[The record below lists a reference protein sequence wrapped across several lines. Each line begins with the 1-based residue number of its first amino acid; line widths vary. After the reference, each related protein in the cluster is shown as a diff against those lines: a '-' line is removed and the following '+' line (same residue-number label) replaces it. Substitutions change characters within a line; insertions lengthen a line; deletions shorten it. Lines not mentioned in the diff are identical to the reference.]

1 MPTIND
7 IAREAGVSHGTVS
20 NVLNKTGKVSIE
32 KIRLVENAIQKL
44 GYVPNTQAKRL
55 RQGALN
61 TIAVIL
67 PSLKEE
73 KYQDL
78 FTAIQLNLS
87 AGQRDLL
94 VYQTEDVP
102 AEEEAIL
109 ENLRV
114 SGLAMLVV
122 VSCLS
127 RSCLEKYR
135 SLPCQVVYVERR
147 PASLRP
153 NEWFLAFDHQIAG
166 QELILRC
173 QKKGWRKAAY
183 FGTTQRGDNTTDS
196 LLEQMTQAAKKEQ
209 LELVTVSADYKL
221 ALNQAFELAHHC
233 SVYDGVVTQSSVCT
247 AALRSAFQTLRL
259 KHTPE
264 LLTIGSTSA
273 SMPGSDAL
281 YQLDYG
287 QLGLQAVKLMRNLE
301 EGMTPPQEL
310 LLPPK
315 GFPDPF
321 RDVEPMPGE
330 EITMLTLDNPSTQA
344 LKNLLPEFEARSG
357 IRVKLVE
364 VPYDDLH
371 SQLELIGPNFSY
383 DLIRID
389 VAKFDSLGKQTFLPF
404 QEIPIQPEE
413 LPSRL
418 IKGGYD
424 SYSLLDGQIY
434 ALPLDPSVQI
444 FLYRTDLFEDATL
457 CRAYYERFH
466 ENLTVPTSYEQYL
479 RVAEFFTRQYNPDS
493 PTEYGAIQTCGSAST
508 IASDFLPYYFS
519 RVEEPFAS
527 HKKIRL
533 DTPEMSAAIR
543 QYHEME
549 KFSCKQKWWGDNIRQ
564 FAQGQVATTVV
575 YSNYASALISAARS
589 NVVGRVGA
597 AIIPGSKPLLGGGI
611 VGVSRYSHKAH
622 VCKQFFRWYYSTEV
636 ASMLVRL
643 GGTSP
648 IVDAYEDFQN
658 YSTFPW
664 MNTAKKSFGL
674 GSRGPKGTPPQG
686 FSIQKYEFA
695 VGSAVHNVMEGLMN
709 PEAASHM
716 AQAMYDTS
724 KCPVNFS
731 KDSNLLFAQILTAPQ
746 SHF

>member
-1 MPTIND
+1 M
-7 IAREAGVSHGTVS
+7 
-20 NVLNKTGKVSIE
+20 
-32 KIRLVENAIQKL
+32 
-44 GYVPNTQAKRL
+44 
-55 RQGALN
+55 
-61 TIAVIL
+61 
-67 PSLKEE
+67 
-73 KYQDL
+73 
-78 FTAIQLNLS
+78 
-87 AGQRDLL
+87 
-94 VYQTEDVP
+94 
-102 AEEEAIL
+102 
-109 ENLRV
+109 
-114 SGLAMLVV
+114 
-122 VSCLS
+122 
-127 RSCLEKYR
+127 
-135 SLPCQVVYVERR
+135 
-147 PASLRP
+147 
-153 NEWFLAFDHQIAG
+153 
-166 QELILRC
+166 
-173 QKKGWRKAAY
+173 
-183 FGTTQRGDNTTDS
+183 
-196 LLEQMTQAAKKEQ
+196 
-209 LELVTVSADYKL
+209 
-221 ALNQAFELAHHC
+221 
-233 SVYDGVVTQSSVCT
+233 QSSVCT

-287 QLGLQAVKLMRNLE
+287 QLGLQTVKLMRNLE

-695 VGSAVHNVMEGLMN
+695 VGSAVHNVIEGLMD

-724 KCPVNFS
+724 K
-731 KDSNLLFAQILTAPQ
+731 
-746 SHF
+746 

>member
-153 NEWFLAFDHQIAG
+153 HEWFLAFDHQIAG

-173 QKKGWRKAAY
+173 QKKGWRKVAY

-597 AIIPGSKPLLGGGI
+597 AIIPGGKPLLGGGI

-674 GSRGPKGTPPQG
+674 GSRGPKGTPSQG

-695 VGSAVHNVMEGLMN
+695 VGSAVHNVMEGLMD

-724 KCPVNFS
+724 K
-731 KDSNLLFAQILTAPQ
+731 
-746 SHF
+746 

>member
-32 KIRLVENAIQKL
+32 KIRLVEDAIQRL
-44 GYVPNTQAKRL
+44 GYVPNAQAKRL
-55 RQGALN
+55 RQGARN

-78 FTAIQLNLS
+78 FTAIQLNL
-87 AGQRDLL
+87 AVGQRDLL

-122 VSCLS
+122 VSCLG

-135 SLPCQVVYVERR
+135 SLPCPVVYVERR
-147 PASLRP
+147 PARLRP
-153 NEWFLAFDHQIAG
+153 NEWFLAFDHQTAG
-166 QELILRC
+166 QEMIARC
-173 QKKGWRKAAY
+173 REKGWRRVAY
-183 FGTTQRGDNTTDS
+183 FGTAQLGDNTTDS
-196 LLEQMTQAAKKEQ
+196 LLEQMSRAARREE
-209 LELVTVSADYKL
+209 LELTAIPADYKL
-221 ALNQAFELAHHC
+221 ALNQAFDLAQNC
-233 SVYDGVVTQSSVCT
+233 AGFDGVVTQSSVCT
-247 AALRSAFQTLRL
+247 AALRAAFQALRL
-259 KHTPE
+259 AHMPE
-264 LLTIGSTSA
+264 LLTTGSASA

-287 QLGLQAVKLMRNLE
+287 QLGLQAVKLMRSLE
-301 EGMTPPQEL
+301 EGAAPQPQEL

-321 RDVEPMPGE
+321 RGVEPMPGE

-389 VAKFDSLGKQTFLPF
+389 VAKFDSLGKRTFLPF
-404 QEIPIQPEE
+404 QEIPLQPEE

-493 PTEYGAIQTCGSAST
+493 PTEFGAIQTCGSAST
-508 IASDFLPYYFS
+508 IASDFLPYYFAH
-519 RVEEPFAS
+519 VEEPFAPEGGL
-527 HKKIRL
+527 RL

-543 QYHEME
+543 QYRQME
-549 KFSCKQKWWGDNIRQ
+549 KFACKEKWWGDNIRR
-564 FAQGQVATTVV
+564 FAQGQAATTVV

-597 AIIPGSKPLLGGGI
+597 AVIPGGKPLLGGGI
-611 VGVSRYSHKAH
+611 VGVSRYSRKAH

-658 YSTFPW
+658 SSTFPW
-664 MNTAKKSFGL
+664 MNTAKQSFGL
-674 GSRGPKGTPPQG
+674 GRRGPKGTAPQG

-695 VGSAVHNVMEGLMN
+695 VGSAVHNAMEGLMD
-709 PEAASHM
+709 PETASRM
-716 AQAMYDTS
+716 AQAMYDTA
-724 KCPVNFS
+724 
-731 KDSNLLFAQILTAPQ
+731 DRTAK
-746 SHF
+746 

>member
-32 KIRLVENAIQKL
+32 KIRLVEDAIQRL

-55 RQGALN
+55 RQGAPN
-61 TIAVIL
+61 TVAVIL
-67 PSLKEE
+67 PSLREE

-87 AGQRDLL
+87 AGQRDLF

-102 AEEEAIL
+102 AEEETIL

-122 VSCLS
+122 VSCLE

-135 SLPCQVVYVERR
+135 SLPCQIVYVERR
-147 PASLRP
+147 PARLRP
-153 NEWFLAFDHQIAG
+153 NEWFVSFDPQVTG
-166 QELILRC
+166 REMLSRC
-173 QKKGWRKAAY
+173 REKGWRRVAY
-183 FGTTQRGDNTTDS
+183 FGTVQLGDGTDS
-196 LLEQMTQAAKKEQ
+196 LLEQMQRAAKREE
-209 LELVTVSADYKL
+209 LELTAVSAGYKL
-221 ALNQAFELAHHC
+221 ALNQAFELARNC
-233 SVYDGVVTQSSVCT
+233 GGYDGVITQSSVCT
-247 AALRSAFQTLRL
+247 AALRSAFQALRL
-259 KHTPE
+259 ERSPE
-264 LLTIGSTSA
+264 LLTIGSASA
-273 SMPGSDAL
+273 SMPGSSAL

-287 QLGLQAVKLMRNLE
+287 QLGLQIVKLMRSLGE
-301 EGMTPPQEL
+301 EGAAQPQEL
-310 LLPPK
+310 LLQPK
-315 GFPDPF
+315 GFPSQF
-321 RDVEPMPGE
+321 RGVEPMPGE

-344 LKNLLPEFEARSG
+344 LKNLLPEFEAHSG

-364 VPYDDLH
+364 VPYEDLH
-371 SQLELIGPNFSY
+371 SQLDLIGPNFSY

-404 QEIPIQPEE
+404 REIPLQPEE
-413 LPSRL
+413 LPLRL

-424 SYSLLDGQIY
+424 SYSLLDGQMY

-493 PTEYGAIQTCGSAST
+493 PTEFGATQTCGSAAT
-508 IASDFLPYYFS
+508 IASDFLPYYLAHAGDLCTP
-519 RVEEPFAS
+519 EGE
-527 HKKIRL
+527 IRL
-533 DTPEMSAAIR
+533 DTPEMAEAIR
-543 QYHEME
+543 QYRQME
-549 KFSCKQKWWGDNIRQ
+549 RFSCKQKWWGDNIRQ

-575 YSNYASALISAARS
+575 YSNYAAALIGAARS

-597 AIIPGSKPLLGGGI
+597 AVLPGGKPLLGGGI
-611 VGVSRYSHKAH
+611 VGVSRYSRKAQ

-674 GSRGPKGTPPQG
+674 GRRGPRTRVPQG
-686 FSIQKYEFA
+686 FSIQRYEFA
-695 VGSAVHNVMEGLMN
+695 VGSAVHNAMEGLMD
-709 PEAASHM
+709 PETASRM
-716 AQAMYDTS
+716 AQAMYDTTDRVS
-724 KCPVNFS
+724 K
-731 KDSNLLFAQILTAPQ
+731 
-746 SHF
+746 